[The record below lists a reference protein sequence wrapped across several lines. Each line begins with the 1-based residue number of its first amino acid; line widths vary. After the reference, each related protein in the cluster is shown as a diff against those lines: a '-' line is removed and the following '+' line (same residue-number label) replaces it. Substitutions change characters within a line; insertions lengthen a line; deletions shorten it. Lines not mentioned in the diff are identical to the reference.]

1 MPSPRK
7 KVLPSEGIINVDDMM
22 ATRPGTA
29 ATNRRYSAQPQP
41 SRRTSSYSAYAA
53 ASQQPYHRQEFPR
66 EREYPPPPIPQGR
79 ERTEYRESNGESS
92 SNSSYNQPYGEPPH
106 PTVGYVPQQEYSP
119 PSTPTRPQQFGN
131 VPQQSTYYPQTTAQY
146 PAYGI
151 PSPEPDVDTY
161 PRQPVKPPVHSFV
174 SRPVTPPTD
183 NDKITAV
190 QKKSKLG
197 KLKRF
202 SGFGKSKD

>member
-1 MPSPRK
+1 MS
-7 KVLPSEGIINVDDMM
+7 DDMM

-29 ATNRRYSAQPQP
+29 TTNRRYSAQPQP
-41 SRRTSSYSAYAA
+41 SRRTSSYPAYGA
-53 ASQQPYHRQEFPR
+53 ASPQPYHRQEYPR
-66 EREYPPPPIPQGR
+66 EREYRPPPVVPQGR

-92 SNSSYNQPYGEPPH
+92 STSSYNQPYGETPH
-106 PTVGYVPQQEYSP
+106 HTVGYPPQQEYSP
-119 PSTPTRPQQFGN
+119 PTTPTRPQQFGN
-131 VPQQSTYYPQTTAQY
+131 VPQQSTYYPQNTAQY

-151 PSPEPDVDTY
+151 PSPEPEVDTY

-183 NDKITAV
+183 NDKNVAA